1 MNFEKPDNHHV
12 PTPQGMA
19 PSEVGGSSVS
29 TWVDVEGR
37 TWTVT
42 LSPVAIQLHNGTDS
56 HVVPRQ
62 TWTRDIFVQQ
72 HGARYYIRFE
82 NYDFSVH
89 FELEASQ
96 AGPFLLNL
104 GRTIAEGAEQ
114 LNREPEA
121 VTNKP
126 MLWPKV
132 STIAV
137 WALFCS
143 AFVFVPI
150 LGLIPAIATIVLLII
165 HRVSVP
171 KRVAYRHSRTM
182 CKVAFCFLALGLV
195 VSATSTL
202 VLLKSKPKILEPFR
216 EIESSV
222 APPSHHALAQSAPL
236 AQFGK
241 FADPNINWGLAIL
254 GVIVVV
260 VSLSF
265 HECGHAISAWWLGDD
280 FARQQGR
287 VTLNPLSHIHP
298 VGTVLL
304 PLLFAISGVPGFG
317 FARPVPVLVDH
328 LPRPH
333 RAHILTALAGPA
345 ANVLL
350 ACASLMLLIGI
361 GSVLS
366 IMFPGAVAENLRGF
380 TFESTV
386 RASGFPLAYYVGPL
400 FTGLKMMFVSN
411 VALAIFNLIPVPPLD
426 GSWVL
431 EHLFPRTFLGRF
443 YARIRPYGFMIFLVL
458 LYSNVLD
465 YVFIYPLGFV
475 LLPGF
480 IMIEFCTTL

>member
-1 MNFEKPDNHHV
+1 MNFEKPNNHHV
-12 PTPQGMA
+12 PTPQGIA
-19 PSEVGGSSVS
+19 PSEVGGTSVS

-121 VTNKP
+121 VANEP
-126 MLWPKV
+126 LLWPKV

-150 LGLIPAIATIVLLII
+150 LGLLPAIATIVLLIV

-202 VLLKSKPKILEPFR
+202 VLLKNAPPALEPYLEGEAR
-216 EIESSV
+216 QPV
-222 APPSHHALAQSAPL
+222 ASQSALAQSVSL
-236 AQFGK
+236 AQLSK
-241 FADPNINWGLAIL
+241 FTDPSFNWGLAIL
-254 GVIVVV
+254 GVIVIV

-287 VTLNPLSHIHP
+287 VTLNPLSHIDP

-304 PLLFAISGVPGFG
+304 PLIFAISGIPGFG
-317 FARPVPVLVDH
+317 FARPVPVMVDH

-333 RAHILTALAGPA
+333 RAHILTALAGPG
-345 ANVLL
+345 ANILL
-350 ACASLMLLIGI
+350 ACASLLLLLGI
-361 GSVLS
+361 GSIVSLLY
-366 IMFPGAVAENLRGF
+366 PEAEAQNLRGLHAF
-380 TFESTV
+380 DSTV
-386 RASGFPLAYYVGPL
+386 TASGFPLAYFAGPL
-400 FTGLKMMFVSN
+400 FIALKLSFISN
-411 VALAIFNLIPVPPLD
+411 VGLAMFNLVPVPPLD

-431 EHLFPRTFLGRF
+431 QHLFPRSLGLL

-458 LYSNVLD
+458 LYSDLFDYIAYPVL
-465 YVFIYPLGFV
+465 FS
-475 LLPGF
+475 LLPGL
-480 IMIEFCTTL
+480 MLIEFCTTL